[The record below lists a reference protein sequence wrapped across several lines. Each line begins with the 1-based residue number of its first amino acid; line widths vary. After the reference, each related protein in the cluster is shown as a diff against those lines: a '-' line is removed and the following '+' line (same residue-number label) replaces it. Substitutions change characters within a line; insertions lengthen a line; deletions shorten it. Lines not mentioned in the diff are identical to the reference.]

1 MCREDYLFMFHLR
14 GEVNSIFSACAYLF
28 DFFKATYF
36 EIVLLMERLEMTLL
50 LMSSLGWQLKQQF
63 SVFNR
68 NLYRQQTVD
77 ALTASLKLYQ
87 RLCRSVQLFGELFG
101 AIIAVTCV
109 GCIPH
114 FVNTAAYMLFYVSS
128 RNDYESIVLLLIT
141 FPVSIH
147 SGCIRNYKEQNYL
160 R

>member
-1 MCREDYLFMFHLR
+1 MCREDHLFMLHLR
-14 GEVNSIFSACAYLF
+14 GKVNSIFGACIYLF
-28 DFFKATYF
+28 NFFFQATYF

-50 LMSSLGWQLKQQF
+50 LISSLGWQLKQQF
-63 SVFNR
+63 TVFNR

-77 ALTASLKLYQ
+77 ALTASLKLHQ
-87 RLCRSVQLFGELFG
+87 RLCRSVELFGELFG
-101 AIIAVTCV
+101 AVIALTCV

-128 RNDYESIVLLLIT
+128 NNDYESIVLLLIT

-147 SGCIRNYKEQNYL
+147 SDGCIRNYKIN
-160 R
+160 